1 MQIDLK
7 ALHYH
12 AFGFGCHDVHPS
24 RQSKVISI
32 WLQKYM
38 YTNVKCFL
46 ANDCNLAIIWP
57 KFTSF
62 TFLFVYS
69 LQMLPLR
76 ARPVSALVWLGT
88 GSQRK
93 TGLRKVKSLQG
104 NLSLVCALFMDSTGI
119 KPRECLLLN
128 HQSGIM
134 KDLIKDKD
142 TRRRRSRNSAWDCVS
157 TLRWPLQV
165 LL

>member
-1 MQIDLK
+1 
-7 ALHYH
+7 
-12 AFGFGCHDVHPS
+12 
-24 RQSKVISI
+24 
-32 WLQKYM
+32 M
-38 YTNVKCFL
+38 YTNVKSFL
-46 ANDCNLAIIWP
+46 ANDCNLVIIWP

-93 TGLRKVKSLQG
+93 TGLRKVKSLHR

-119 KPRECLLLN
+119 KPRECQLLN
-128 HQSGIM
+128 HQSDIM

-142 TRRRRSRNSAWDCVS
+142 TRRRWSRNSAWDCVS
-157 TLRWPLQV
+157 HIEMTITCIVVIVIVACSLCHRCKSSHD
-165 LL
+165 